1 MSTTRSSRL
10 VPTRTRRLRSL
21 VVLGAASTLLLS
33 GCAGAHLGVAA
44 QIGDESISMQTVDD
58 TANDFCTGV
67 KPQLGTGGNP
77 AVASMGKLRTYVV
90 QQLVA
95 RKLTDLIAAD
105 YNITP
110 SSDYRTAVR
119 SAELSASALPEEK
132 RAGYAEL
139 QTTGN
144 YVTDVIGAA
153 ATAELAK
160 AGNANPSQDEV
171 SKAFSALIDKYLT
184 ETDISIDPRFGL
196 SSDLQAADNTVSF
209 AVSSLAKQGLK
220 AANDQA
226 GTEDTTYANALPA
239 SLRCQK

>member
-1 MSTTRSSRL
+1 MSTTRSRL

-21 VVLGAASTLLLS
+21 VVVAAASTMLLS
-33 GCAGAHLGVAA
+33 GCAGTHLGVAA
-44 QIGDESISMQTVDD
+44 EVGDSTITMQTVDD
-58 TANDFCTGV
+58 TASDFCTGV
-67 KPQLGTGGNP
+67 RPQLGTGGNP

-105 YNITP
+105 YGITP

-119 SAELSASALPEEK
+119 SAELSASALPEDK

-171 SKAFSALIDKYLT
+171 GKAFSALIDKYLN
-184 ETDISIDPRFGL
+184 ETDITIDPRFGL
-196 SSDLQAADNTVSF
+196 SSDLQAADNSVSF